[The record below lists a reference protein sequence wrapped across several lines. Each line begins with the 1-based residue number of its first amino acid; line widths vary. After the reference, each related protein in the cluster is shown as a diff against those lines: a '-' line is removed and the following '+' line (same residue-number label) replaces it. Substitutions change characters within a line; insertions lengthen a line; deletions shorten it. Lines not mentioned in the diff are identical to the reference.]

1 MSLRGET
8 RRLYACKCIIIDV
21 LVQISHH
28 VGVNKP
34 AANPEAPRVLATA
47 VLNAGKALG
56 LKREEIGQIVG
67 RDRSRIRDGIDPAS
81 PGGQAALLL
90 VRCYRSL
97 YALVDG
103 DPAVMSHWME
113 TPNHGTGGVPR
124 EQVFDLV
131 GLVDVVQYLDA
142 IRGKV

>member
-1 MSLRGET
+1 MHHYFNMSEPT
-8 RRLYACKCIIIDV
+8 
-21 LVQISHH
+21 
-28 VGVNKP
+28 P
-34 AANPEAPRVLATA
+34 NPDAPRVIATA

-56 LKREEIGQIVG
+56 LKRDEIGRIVG
-67 RDRSRIRDGIDPAS
+67 RDRSRIRDGIDPGS

-90 VRCYRSL
+90 IRCYRSL

-103 DPAVMSHWME
+103 DPVVMGHWME
-113 TPNHGTGGVPR
+113 TANRGTGGVPR
-124 EQVFDLV
+124 EQLFDLV

>member
-1 MSLRGET
+1 MKRST
-8 RRLYACKCIIIDV
+8 
-21 LVQISHH
+21 
-28 VGVNKP
+28 P
-34 AANPEAPRVLATA
+34 NPDASRVLATA

-56 LKREEIGQIVG
+56 LKRDEIGRIVG
-67 RDRSRIRDGIDPAS
+67 RDRSRIRDGIDPRS

-103 DPAVMSHWME
+103 DPAVMTHWME
-113 TPNHGTGGVPR
+113 TANRGTGGVPR
-124 EQVFDLV
+124 DQVFDLV

>member
-1 MSLRGET
+1 M
-8 RRLYACKCIIIDV
+8 K
-21 LVQISHH
+21 QPIS
-28 VGVNKP
+28 
-34 AANPEAPRVLATA
+34 NPDAPRVIATA

-56 LKREEIGQIVG
+56 LKRDEIGRIVG
-67 RDRSRIRDGIDPAS
+67 RDRSRIRDGIDPLS

-103 DPAVMSHWME
+103 DPEAMAHWMTTE
-113 TPNHGTGGVPR
+113 NRGTGGVPR
-124 EQVFDLV
+124 DQVFDLV